1 MIFKVKK
8 GNKIQKKKNMNGG
21 KIKDHARLSPEN
33 SSI

>member
-8 GNKIQKKKNMNGG
+8 GNKIQKKNMNGG
-21 KIKDHARLSPEN
+21 KIKDHARLSTEN